1 MVKYNSKVVRL
12 SKDTIEL
19 LEEIKVRISSNPS
32 EFLKFI
38 VSDSNYDKI
47 IKYLCLDYLNQPNL
61 PTRS

>member
-12 SKDTIEL
+12 RKDTIEL